1 MTSTELLPILA
12 ALLFLVSA
20 VAIAL
25 RDGASAPQLWLL
37 PAALSA
43 TLLGFSLIAVASEGP
58 VALWE
63 AHSRDL
69 WANQIWFDLLLA
81 IGTAW
86 ALIVPRARALG
97 MRPLPWLALIVGTG
111 SIGLLAMAAGMFYLD
126 SRNADTLSGGPDKHY

>member
-1 MTSTELLPILA
+1 MMPTELLAVLA
-12 ALLFLVSA
+12 ALLFA
-20 VAIAL
+20 IAAITIAL
-25 RDGASAPQLWLL
+25 RDCESAQRIWLL
-37 PAALSA
+37 PAAL
-43 TLLGFSLIAVASEGP
+43 LGFSLITVASEGP

-111 SIGLLAMAAGMFYLD
+111 SVGLLAMAARMLYLQNSTD
-126 SRNADTLSGGPDKHY
+126 RA

>member
-1 MTSTELLPILA
+1 MTSTELLAILA
-12 ALLFLVSA
+12 ALLFLVTA
-20 VAIAL
+20 VAITL
-25 RDGASAPQLWLL
+25 RDGASTPQLWLL
-37 PAALSA
+37 PATLSA
-43 TLLGFSLIAVASEGP
+43 TLLGFSLVTVASEGP

-63 AHSRDL
+63 AHSKDL

-111 SIGLLAMAAGMFYLD
+111 SVGLLAMAARMLYLQNSTD
-126 SRNADTLSGGPDKHY
+126 RA